1 MSKRSCP
8 PPPYPPFS
16 VSQFVLAN
24 VDKAV
29 RFLYLLLSFYWRETK
44 CLMQNVKYKL
54 FSFTVSLFNTL
65 FWLTGSQMSRVEF
78 IHLSLKKHYPV
89 YILTSTLVCTSM
101 DKLFEATLKGFKEN
115 RKLLRFVI
123 WKHLGLNFVDVFAD
137 RQKFLPGR
145 SKIEICELK
154 NVLKHFVILCNKI
167 VHSYSI

>member
-1 MSKRSCP
+1 MSKRSCHP
-8 PPPYPPFS
+8 PPLIPLLS
-16 VSQFVLAN
+16 VSVCPCKRRQSRSFSLFIIVI
-24 VDKAV
+24 
-29 RFLYLLLSFYWRETK
+29 LLTRD
-44 CLMQNVKYKL
+44 KL

-89 YILTSTLVCTSM
+89 YILTSKLVCTSM
-101 DKLFEATLKGFKEN
+101 DKLFKATLKGFKEN

-154 NVLKHFVILCNKI
+154 KVLKHFVILCNKI